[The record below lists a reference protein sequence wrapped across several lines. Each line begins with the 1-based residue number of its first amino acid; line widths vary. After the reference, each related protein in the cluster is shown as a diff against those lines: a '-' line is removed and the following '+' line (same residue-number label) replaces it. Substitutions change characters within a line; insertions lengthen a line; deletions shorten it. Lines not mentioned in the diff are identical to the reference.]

1 MRCNLVL
8 PKLLTDQ
15 HLFAEYRELKMIV
28 PALRRSLK
36 HHTID
41 EVLND
46 IPSTFTLGKG
56 HMKFWYNKLLYLS
69 ERHRDIQIELINRQ
83 YNFKPFSLLHDT
95 DDLNSQFFKLW
106 TPTNTDL
113 NVIQARIVDRIQIKL
128 NWYRYYGVHLENVS
142 IDVLNSILF
151 KN

>member
-1 MRCNLVL
+1 MRCNLVS

-15 HLFAEYRELKMIV
+15 HLFAEFRELKMIV

-36 HHTID
+36 THTVD
-41 EVLND
+41 EVLSD
-46 IPSTFTLGKG
+46 IPLTFTLGKG

-69 ERHRDIQIELINRQ
+69 ERHRDIQIELVNRH

-95 DDLNSQFFKLW
+95 EDLDSQFFRLW
-106 TPTNTDL
+106 APTTTDF
-113 NVIQARIVDRIQIKL
+113 NVIQARIVDRIQMKL
-128 NWYRYYGVHLENVS
+128 NWYRYYGTHLGDVN
-142 IDVLNSILF
+142 INVLNTILF